1 MPKEIIILDETRH
14 QVMSKDSLISYLEID
29 EKLYHYKNEVNK
41 KFLKP
46 TFQEEYLKKIY
57 KDTTF
62 LSAIE
67 YLELERHNYSRTA
80 FIALL
85 DFSYDHNNNIIKNID
100 KPEHY
105 MNN

>member
-46 TFQEEYLKKIY
+46 TY
-57 KDTTF
+57 
-62 LSAIE
+62 
-67 YLELERHNYSRTA
+67 
-80 FIALL
+80 
-85 DFSYDHNNNIIKNID
+85 
-100 KPEHY
+100 
-105 MNN
+105 